1 MKALPETPVCLVFVL
16 CSLLLKCQTIETQLA
31 LTVDIFLLLVNK
43 LLCMLRHF
51 VSMLSLV
58 EHGQFD
64 IMRMFLCHIHT
75 RTFCRRKLCR
85 TKSLIDSLQKF
96 IVFYACSVEL
106 CIIWINYWLC
116 NCMGSSLFL
125 ASNQF
130 VHHQFHDR
138 IVLSI

>member
-64 IMRMFLCHIHT
+64 IMRMFLHHIHT
-75 RTFCRRKLCR
+75 RTFC
-85 TKSLIDSLQKF
+85 TSAEESYVEQSLS
-96 IVFYACSVEL
+96 
-106 CIIWINYWLC
+106 
-116 NCMGSSLFL
+116 
-125 ASNQF
+125 
-130 VHHQFHDR
+130 
-138 IVLSI
+138 

>member
-43 LLCMLRHF
+43 LLCVLIQF
-51 VSMLSLV
+51 VSLLSLV
-58 EHGQFD
+58 GHWQFD
-64 IMRMFLCHIHT
+64 IMRMFLHHIHT

-96 IVFYACSVEL
+96 IVFYACSVDL